1 MVKQRVK
8 KAVLFHETSYIS
20 LKMGKAV
27 IIALANLKNHGKR
40 FFSNEPHHES
50 CQRLFI
56 NFLVKKIKSN
66 LWIKIIRLK
75 YDAQI
80 FFLPKTLHHT

>member
-8 KAVLFHETSYIS
+8 KVVLYHETSYMS

-27 IIALANLKNHGKR
+27 VISLANLKNHGKC
-40 FFSNEPHHES
+40 FFLNEPHDKS

-56 NFLVKKIKSN
+56 NFFVKKIKYIVC
-66 LWIKIIRLK
+66 IKLIRLQ
-75 YDAQI
+75 YEAEI
-80 FFLPKTLHHT
+80 FFT